1 MKNILEIDIPAN
13 FSFRATVYSH
23 GWSEL
28 APFALDED
36 AWRLSYV
43 FSDGR
48 RSVPG
53 VIFEERGRLRVE
65 LANGSIKDERIVAD
79 VRHLLR
85 LDDDLDDFY
94 SSISNDE
101 RMAWM
106 AHHRAGRLVRSPTV
120 WEDLVK
126 TMCTTNCSWGLTKSM
141 VRNLV
146 DKVGTN
152 QAFPTAAAMA
162 AMDEAFYREEIRAG
176 YRSPYFVELAQKVA
190 AGDLDPQTW
199 FASDMPTPELKKEM
213 KKVKGVGD
221 YAAENLL
228 KLVGR
233 YDGLALD
240 SFLRGQFYKT
250 HNKEKVCPDKKI
262 ERHYKKYG
270 QWRGLVIWCDMTER
284 WIGKTAL

>member
-126 TMCTTNCSWGLTKSM
+126 TMCTTNC
-141 VRNLV
+141 
-146 DKVGTN
+146 
-152 QAFPTAAAMA
+152 
-162 AMDEAFYREEIRAG
+162 
-176 YRSPYFVELAQKVA
+176 
-190 AGDLDPQTW
+190 
-199 FASDMPTPELKKEM
+199 
-213 KKVKGVGD
+213 
-221 YAAENLL
+221 
-228 KLVGR
+228 
-233 YDGLALD
+233 
-240 SFLRGQFYKT
+240 
-250 HNKEKVCPDKKI
+250 
-262 ERHYKKYG
+262 
-270 QWRGLVIWCDMTER
+270 
-284 WIGKTAL
+284 